1 MNELLKIA
9 ITAALDAGKEI
20 LKIYHS
26 GEFGIKVKDDNSPLT
41 KADNVSHKLI
51 TSHLLKTDIPILSEE
66 TNLIPFAERKD
77 WNLLWLVDPIDG
89 TKEFI
94 NRNIALI
101 ENQIP
106 IMGVIFVPTT
116 GELYYSSKEI
126 GSFKLVINHDD
137 FEFESILLKANKL
150 PLIRED
156 KTFTVV
162 TSRSH
167 MTAETEE
174 YVQKMRDKHGK
185 IKVISKGSSLKL
197 CMVAE
202 GLANC
207 YPRFSPTMEWDTAAG
222 QAICENVGSQVLDW
236 ETKKPVK
243 YNTQKL
249 FNSSFLVT

>member
-66 TNLIPFAERKD
+66 TNLIPFEERKD

-94 NRNIALI
+94 NRNGEFTVNIALI

-126 GSFKLVINHDD
+126 GSFKLVINH
-137 FEFESILLKANKL
+137 
-150 PLIRED
+150 
-156 KTFTVV
+156 
-162 TSRSH
+162 
-167 MTAETEE
+167 
-174 YVQKMRDKHGK
+174 
-185 IKVISKGSSLKL
+185 
-197 CMVAE
+197 
-202 GLANC
+202 
-207 YPRFSPTMEWDTAAG
+207 
-222 QAICENVGSQVLDW
+222 
-236 ETKKPVK
+236 KKRH
-243 YNTQKL
+243 
-249 FNSSFLVT
+249 

>member
-1 MNELLKIA
+1 M
-9 ITAALDAGKEI
+9 
-20 LKIYHS
+20 
-26 GEFGIKVKDDNSPLT
+26 T

-66 TNLIPFAERKD
+66 TNLIPFEERKD

-94 NRNIALI
+94 NRNGEFTVNIALI
-101 ENQIP
+101 ENQIQ

-185 IKVISKGSSLKL
+185 IKVISKGSSFK
-197 CMVAE
+197 
-202 GLANC
+202 
-207 YPRFSPTMEWDTAAG
+207 
-222 QAICENVGSQVLDW
+222 
-236 ETKKPVK
+236 
-243 YNTQKL
+243 
-249 FNSSFLVT
+249 